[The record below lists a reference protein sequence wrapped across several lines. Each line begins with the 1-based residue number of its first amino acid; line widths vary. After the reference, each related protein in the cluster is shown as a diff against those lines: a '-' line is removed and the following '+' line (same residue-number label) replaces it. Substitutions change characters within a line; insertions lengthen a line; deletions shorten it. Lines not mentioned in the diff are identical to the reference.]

1 MTTVTAA
8 VIVAVPSLFI
18 EGAIVA
24 VLLASLLLTKEL
36 TDVRERGTAM
46 EHALLNGAL
55 LAFGAVFVYDIGMM
69 LLF

>member
-1 MTTVTAA
+1 M
-8 VIVAVPSLFI
+8 IVAVPSLLI

-24 VLLASLLLTKEL
+24 VLLASLLLIKEF

-46 EHALLNGAL
+46 GHSLLNGAL
-55 LAFGAVFVYDIGMM
+55 LALGAIFVYDIGMM